1 MDRLD
6 YITKDRKGKHLIY
19 LSFRKLKKEI
29 KKKRTNPFVY
39 GIIELSKSKKT

>member
-29 KKKRTNPFVY
+29 KKRGQTLLFMV
-39 GIIELSKSKKT
+39 